1 MEAERVSNMSGFYR
15 MMSGRRFAAH
25 EKAGSAGQ
33 GNNKRPETDAVP
45 NGQPERQEM
54 RGGTI
59 IGVALRTS
67 VLMILLCGLAYPLVS
82 TGVAQVLFPQQAN
95 GSMLRNAEGQV
106 VGSEL
111 IGQSFANPAFFQGRI
126 SSIDYNGAGSGS
138 SNYAPSNPA
147 LIQRVKDSIAGWQK
161 NNPDVPISQV
171 PVDLITN
178 SGSGLDP
185 HISPQAARVQI
196 PRISRLTG
204 IAQDKLKALVQ
215 EQTEDRSAG
224 VFGEPRVNVL
234 KLNLALEA
242 QVQVQSAKR

>member
-1 MEAERVSNMSGFYR
+1 MSGFYR
-15 MMSGRRFAAH
+15 MLSGRRFAAH
-25 EKAGSAGQ
+25 EKAGSGGQ
-33 GNNKRPETDAVP
+33 GHNKRTGTEAVP
-45 NGQPERQEM
+45 ENQPERHEM
-54 RGGTI
+54 RGSAV

-95 GSMLRNAEGQV
+95 GSMLRDTEGRV
-106 VGSEL
+106 IGSEL
-111 IGQSFANPAFFQGRI
+111 IGQSFTNPAFFQGRV

-147 LIQRVKDSIAGWQK
+147 LVQRIKDSIADWQK
-161 NNPDVPISQV
+161 HNPDVPVSQV
-171 PVDLITN
+171 PLDLITN

-185 HISPQAARVQI
+185 HISPQAAQAQI
-196 PRISRLTG
+196 PRISGLTG
-204 IAQDKLKALVQ
+204 IGQDQLKTLVQ
-215 EQTEDRSAG
+215 EQTEGRSAG

-242 QVQVQSAKR
+242 QVQTKAGKR